1 MYFQGKLNQPAI
13 SGWLPQPK
21 SFEVP
26 VAIFQLGPQTLVP
39 QLQAMVEASEL
50 ASKAATTIV
59 VDGKPVTG
67 NDLSVRN
74 CYTLATSVI
83 APGTEELFNRV
94 AKSAWG
100 NFEFHAKEPVGGQW
114 QFLMYKPGGFF
125 VTHYDDSR
133 GHVFN
138 GKNYAYRNTPE
149 RSMTLLIYLN
159 DDYEGGEIEFVNI
172 RQQDG
177 QPLKIKPKAGTVV
190 AFPSHEL
197 YAHRV
202 LPTTSGTRYVVSR
215 WYDDT
220 SWLKVIEPTLNL
232 TVSDSLGF
240 RDGDSIDVEHTN
252 GEIFVHNPIASAIW
266 FRLKQ
271 QGLCHN
277 HIIKSVNVKAIG
289 TERGSV
295 SRLDYETS
303 VLLSNE
309 PVQLFST
316 GLGGATKVETLQ
328 QFGASQHRL
337 DSRLT
342 PTIKNSLMLSFKSV
356 RAYELSP
363 EFRPI
368 SLLQ

>member
-1 MYFQGKLNQPAI
+1 MYSQGSLSQPMVSA
-13 SGWLPQPK
+13 WLPQPK
-21 SFEVP
+21 SFDVP
-26 VAIFQLGPQTLVP
+26 VAIFQLAPGTLAP
-39 QLQAMVEASEL
+39 QLQAMIEASEL
-50 ASKAATTIV
+50 ASKAATTIIV
-59 VDGKPVTG
+59 EGKPVTG
-67 NDLSVRN
+67 DNLSVRN
-74 CYTLATSVI
+74 CYTLPTSVI
-83 APGTEELFNRV
+83 TPGTEELFGRV

-100 NFEFHAKEPVGGQW
+100 NFGFHSKEPVGGQW

-172 RQQDG
+172 QKDG
-177 QPLKIKPKAGTVV
+177 RPLKIKPKAGTAV

-215 WYDDT
+215 WFDDV
-220 SWLKVIEPTLNL
+220 SWLKVIQPFTTAPGVCEDGYKISGEVIEHSVFSPVWN
-232 TVSDSLGF
+232 SLL
-240 RDGDSIDVEHTN
+240 SN
-252 GEIFVHNPIASAIW
+252 GICHDHVVTSAE
-266 FRLKQ
+266 
-271 QGLCHN
+271 
-277 HIIKSVNVKAIG
+277 VKKLSKYQLLG
-289 TERGSV
+289 TRRE
-295 SRLDYETS
+295 YETS
-303 VLLSNE
+303 VLLS
-309 PVQLFST
+309 PTPIQVFAS
-316 GLGGATKVETLQ
+316 GVGGHTRVETLK
-328 QFGASQHRL
+328 QFGAVQHRL
-337 DSRLT
+337 DTNILST
-342 PTIKNSLMLSFKSV
+342 SGDSLVLSFKSV